1 LPQSS
6 TNPAALVYQPKA
18 DGRGAAED
26 CEFGPDRLEDER
38 IRIHVSPG
46 VGFLGRRGVS
56 RGWTGAVE
64 PRAFAATLASA
75 RYWPSVMVRR
85 LLPSVSEI
93 IQVQGRPMAGL
104 LIYLILRDYRNPDAH
119 GRSLA
124 RVLHAK
130 WEHVDFERGLTFLPE
145 SKTGRKAIVL
155 SAVALDV

>member
-1 LPQSS
+1 MARSTFPHIPDRRSLRIGSETTQADVPRSSPAHRGRSRKLTLPLSS

-46 VGFLGRRGVS
+46 VGLLGRRGVS

-93 IQVQGRPMAGL
+93 IQVQGRPMTGL
-104 LIYLILRDYRNPDAH
+104 LIYLILRDYRNPDA
-119 GRSLA
+119 S
-124 RVLHAK
+124 
-130 WEHVDFERGLTFLPE
+130 
-145 SKTGRKAIVL
+145 
-155 SAVALDV
+155 

>member
-1 LPQSS
+1 MIFDAGVARVEAKA
-6 TNPAALVYQPKA
+6 TAAGLRASDLLKLYICGHLACLRVK
-18 DGRGAAED
+18 
-26 CEFGPDRLEDER
+26 
-38 IRIHVSPG
+38 RIHVSPG

-104 LIYLILRDYRNPDAH
+104 LIYLILRDYRNPDA
-119 GRSLA
+119 S
-124 RVLHAK
+124 
-130 WEHVDFERGLTFLPE
+130 
-145 SKTGRKAIVL
+145 
-155 SAVALDV
+155 